1 LKVPL
6 DALNIP
12 DLTTTATD
20 QEIEAA
26 WEYLCRLQ
34 KNLRALQNDISRNS
48 KIVYDKYAVQ
58 KRKTCLRTEQGMK
71 WEGGKEAVVVE
82 KSRKIMKDLSLRRE
96 NLIKDPK
103 LLTQVDPWRLK

>member
-1 LKVPL
+1 
-6 DALNIP
+6 
-12 DLTTTATD
+12 
-20 QEIEAA
+20 
-26 WEYLCRLQ
+26 
-34 KNLRALQNDISRNS
+34 
-48 KIVYDKYAVQ
+48 
-58 KRKTCLRTEQGMK
+58 MK